1 MSNRGKEIFGSVLLG
16 LFFVVMIFSFPF
28 GTSSQEEMY
37 NKEVQKYSKYVEAQN
52 YNIGDTF
59 IITYNEDTKVV
70 NLAVKDM
77 EEKGYKKLSITPVSR
92 KTGFTSSTIDYMV
105 EYQKIK

>member
-1 MSNRGKEIFGSVLLG
+1 MTII
-16 LFFVVMIFSFPF
+16 LFFVIMFLCVSPGI
-28 GTSSQEEMY
+28 QEDAY
-37 NKEVQKYSKYVEAQN
+37 NKEVQKYNKYVEAQN

-77 EEKGYKKLSITPVSR
+77 EEKGYKKLSITSVSR
-92 KTGFTSSTIDYMV
+92 KTGFTSSTIEYMV

>member
-1 MSNRGKEIFGSVLLG
+1 MHIIKKFKNIISVLKL
-16 LFFVVMIFSFPF
+16 
-28 GTSSQEEMY
+28 
-37 NKEVQKYSKYVEAQN
+37 K
-52 YNIGDTF
+52 DTF

-77 EEKGYKKLSITPVSR
+77 EEKGYKKISITPVSQ
-92 KTGFTSSTIDYMV
+92 KAEFPSSTIEYII

>member
-1 MSNRGKEIFGSVLLG
+1 MKNDGEELFASITII
-16 LFFVVMIFSFPF
+16 LFFVIMFLCVSHW
-28 GTSSQEEMY
+28 TQEEAY
-37 NKEVQKYSKYVEAQN
+37 NKEIQRYSQYVEAQN

-92 KTGFTSSTIDYMV
+92 KTGFTSSTIEYMV

>member
-1 MSNRGKEIFGSVLLG
+1 MLKL
-16 LFFVVMIFSFPF
+16 
-28 GTSSQEEMY
+28 
-37 NKEVQKYSKYVEAQN
+37 K
-52 YNIGDTF
+52 DTF

-92 KTGFTSSTIDYMV
+92 KTEFTSNIWLNIKRLNSNIDICRV
-105 EYQKIK
+105 FN